1 MDAAVRDSVPENG
14 RVRPGIGLVS
24 LPLGMSWTTFEH
36 VTFVFRRRTL
46 RCVERQQLV
55 SGEPQRSFPGCQPDR
70 RPIPCLP
77 RASQSTCYPDLSWP
91 RGLAQ
96 TDNSMM
102 GSADGAVVDRHQNVH
117 RFRTCRV
124 YRRRRH
130 FLHRYDSI
138 LAAIV
143 TGIFLF
149 LHGMLTTVIFRS

>member
-1 MDAAVRDSVPENG
+1 MDAAVRDSIPENG
-14 RVRPGIGLVS
+14 RGRPGTGLAS
-24 LPLGMSWTTFEH
+24 LPLGMSWTTIRTCDLWLSEED
-36 VTFVFRRRTL
+36 VEVRRTAAIGV
-46 RCVERQQLV
+46 C
-55 SGEPQRSFPGCQPDR
+55 EPQRSFPGCQPDR